1 MNAKEYKRTST
12 VIQGERLI
20 TVDGPDLCDLWD
32 RSLGCL
38 LQECPGDLVLEA

>member
-1 MNAKEYKRTST
+1 MQKNTN
-12 VIQGERLI
+12 VHQLLIQGERLI

-38 LQECPGDLVLEA
+38 LQECPGDLVWEA